1 MEREEGVVNV
11 NTWHQDNT
19 PSNWEIILEG
29 LKDFETHV
37 NKINNTKKSGPV
49 STETLEKFF
58 DLHNTLVLETDKISH
73 SSKQNDSI
81 NTSFSVLDNIFIEA
95 IWLSLDQYPAIVNHP
110 NIENLDTAGS
120 KIFTQ
125 FTADAPTEE
134 SEQENLKVL
143 LQDIFHVDSKALD
156 KLTKNLVI
164 RTAPLMHRHQIM
176 RCLQDRFN
184 LVSDN
189 PQLDTDILN
198 LFQCLYPGAP
208 FEVGEVRL
216 IKTCSALYFCL
227 PSEIKETSANTHS
240 EKIPTATDRYRKKQS
255 GKKFSYAQFLRKI
268 WQVEPFA
275 HFPVFGTF
283 NAENLDLKF
292 REQIAKDAALSVELV
307 TTTLTRMVG
316 VLPLEELDKY
326 LIHDTWGHQWQES
339 LLDFED
345 LYTELSLFNR
355 PLSLT
360 ESASVLGEQTTFA
373 EAFVKT
379 KTGEI
384 HLDVEKLTAFIDAEL
399 YERSIIA
406 FTPILAEMLA
416 DVVEYKFLQLHPE
429 QADLLPSS
437 SLLKA
442 FPSKLDLTIADLRN
456 CFERASEAFQT
467 WVDSDE
473 AKHRI
478 HAEVCEKLDIP
489 DKEMNRQELDDVLEK
504 AVQLC
509 KERLDLFYKPEWFWE
524 KTNDDCLKLNAF
536 SFAALNFLRI
546 HTAFLQTYET
556 LSQIETNYGFKDILV
571 LAMGTFFE
579 VEPQRNIW
587 NLDQFLTEG
596 FLPRWK
602 KLAQAS

>member
-1 MEREEGVVNV
+1 MNV

-19 PSNWEIILEG
+19 PNSWKIILEG
-29 LKDFETHV
+29 LKEFETHV
-37 NKINNTKKSGPV
+37 NQINKKKKKGPV
-49 STETLEKFF
+49 SKETLEKFL
-58 DLHNTLVLETDKISH
+58 DLHNTLVLETDKISC

-81 NTSFSVLDNIFIEA
+81 DTSSSVLDNIFIEA

-120 KIFTQ
+120 KIFTL

-134 SEQENLKVL
+134 SEQEALKEL
-143 LQDIFHVDSKALD
+143 LQNIFHVDSKALD
-156 KLTKNLVI
+156 KLTKNLAI
-164 RTAPLMHRHQIM
+164 RTAPLVHRHQIM
-176 RCLQDRFN
+176 RCLQNRFN

-208 FEVGEVRL
+208 FEVGEVKL

-227 PSEIKETSANTHS
+227 PSEEKDVVTDTHIEQKSAATSS
-240 EKIPTATDRYRKKQS
+240 TAKKQS
-255 GKKFSYAQFLRKI
+255 GKKIGYTQFLRKI

-292 REQIAKDAALSVELV
+292 RKQIAEETTLPVELV
-307 TTTLTRMVG
+307 TATLTRMVG

-355 PLSLT
+355 PLSFN

-384 HLDVEKLTAFIDAEL
+384 NLDAEKLTGFIDAEL

-429 QADLLPSS
+429 QAHLMPSS

-442 FPSKLDLTIADLRN
+442 FPSKLDLTLVDLRN

-467 WVDSDE
+467 WVDSDG

-489 DKEMNRQELDDVLEK
+489 DKERNRQELDDVLEK

-524 KTNDDCLKLNAF
+524 KTEDDCLKLNAF

-556 LSQIETNYGFKDILV
+556 LSQIETKYRFKDTFV

-579 VEPQRNIW
+579 IEPQRNIW
-587 NLDQFLTEG
+587 HLDQFLTEG

-602 KLAQAS
+602 KLAEAG

>member
-1 MEREEGVVNV
+1 M
-11 NTWHQDNT
+11 
-19 PSNWEIILEG
+19 
-29 LKDFETHV
+29 
-37 NKINNTKKSGPV
+37 
-49 STETLEKFF
+49 
-58 DLHNTLVLETDKISH
+58 
-73 SSKQNDSI
+73 
-81 NTSFSVLDNIFIEA
+81 
-95 IWLSLDQYPAIVNHP
+95 
-110 NIENLDTAGS
+110 
-120 KIFTQ
+120 
-125 FTADAPTEE
+125 
-134 SEQENLKVL
+134 
-143 LQDIFHVDSKALD
+143 
-156 KLTKNLVI
+156 
-164 RTAPLMHRHQIM
+164 
-176 RCLQDRFN
+176 
-184 LVSDN
+184 SDN

-208 FEVGEVRL
+208 FDVGEVRL

-227 PSEIKETSANTHS
+227 PSEIKEVQTDTHNEQISAT
-240 EKIPTATDRYRKKQS
+240 TDRTTKKQS
-255 GKKFSYAQFLRKI
+255 EEKIGYAQFLRKI

-283 NAENLDLKF
+283 NAENLDFKF
-292 REQIAKDAALSVELV
+292 REQIAKDAELPVELI
-307 TTTLTRMVG
+307 TTTLTRMIG

-360 ESASVLGEQTTFA
+360 ESASVLGEQTTFG

-384 HLDVEKLTAFIDAEL
+384 HLDAEKLTKFIDAEL

-416 DVVEYKFLQLHPE
+416 DVVEYKFLQLHSK

-437 SLLKA
+437 SLLKT
-442 FPSKLDLTIADLRN
+442 FPSKLDLTLADLRN

-467 WVDSDE
+467 WVDSDA

-478 HAEVCEKLDIP
+478 HAEVCEKLGIP
-489 DKEMNRQELDDVLEK
+489 DKEMNRQELDDVLKK
-504 AVQLC
+504 AAQLC

-524 KTNDDCLKLNAF
+524 KTADDCLKLNAF

-546 HTAFLQTYET
+546 HTAFLQTYEA
-556 LSQIETNYGFKDILV
+556 LSQIETNYSFKDTLV

-587 NLDQFLTEG
+587 HLDQFLTEG

-602 KLAQAS
+602 KLAQAG

>member
-1 MEREEGVVNV
+1 MNV
-11 NTWHQDNT
+11 NTWHEDNT
-19 PSNWEIILEG
+19 PSNWEVILDG

-37 NKINNTKKSGPV
+37 NEINNRKKSASV

-58 DLHNTLVLETDKISH
+58 DLHNTLVLETGKISH
-73 SSKQNDSI
+73 SSKQDASI
-81 NTSFSVLDNIFIEA
+81 NISSSVLDNIFIEA
-95 IWLSLDQYPAIVNHP
+95 IWLSLDQYPTIVNHP

-120 KIFTQ
+120 KIFTL

-134 SEQENLKVL
+134 SEQEDLKAL
-143 LQDIFHVDSKALD
+143 LQEIFHVDSKALD
-156 KLTKNLVI
+156 KLTKNLAI

-176 RCLQDRFN
+176 QCLQKRFN

-227 PSEIKETSANTHS
+227 PSEIKEVPANTHS
-240 EKIPTATDRYRKKQS
+240 EQIPTTTDKSTKKQS

-292 REQIAKDAALSVELV
+292 REQIAKDAALSVEMV

-339 LLDFED
+339 LLDFEN

-360 ESASVLGEQTTFA
+360 ESASVLGEQTPFA

-379 KTGEI
+379 KTGKI
-384 HLDVEKLTAFIDAEL
+384 QLDAEKLTEFIDAEL
-399 YERSIIA
+399 YERSITA

-456 CFERASEAFQT
+456 CFERASEVFQT

-478 HAEVCEKLDIP
+478 HAEVCEKHGIP
-489 DKEMNRQELDDVLEK
+489 DKEMNHQELDDVLEK

-524 KTNDDCLKLNAF
+524 KTKDDCLKLNAF

-556 LSQIETNYGFKDILV
+556 LSKIETKYGFKDILV

>member
-1 MEREEGVVNV
+1 MNI

-19 PSNWEIILEG
+19 PKSYEVLLEG

-37 NKINNTKKSGPV
+37 KQINDTKKSGTVP
-49 STETLEKFF
+49 TETLEKFY
-58 DLHNTLVLETDKISH
+58 DLHNVLVVETDKVSRSSIQNGTIDIS
-73 SSKQNDSI
+73 S
-81 NTSFSVLDNIFIEA
+81 SVLDNIFVEA
-95 IWLSLDQYPAIVNHP
+95 IWLSLDQYPEIVNHH

-120 KIFTQ
+120 KIFTR
-125 FTADAPTEE
+125 FTPDSPPEV
-134 SEQENLKVL
+134 SEREYLKAH
-143 LQDIFHVDSKALD
+143 LQNIFHINSEALNKLD
-156 KLTKNLVI
+156 KKLTI
-164 RTAPLMHRHQIM
+164 RTAPLQHRHQIM
-176 RCLQDRFN
+176 RCLQTRFN

-189 PQLDTDILN
+189 PKLDADILR
-198 LFQCLYPGAP
+198 LFQYLYPGAP
-208 FEVGEVRL
+208 FEVGEVKL

-227 PSEIKETSANTHS
+227 PSEVKEIHIETQNEQKSDITNRVA
-240 EKIPTATDRYRKKQS
+240 KKQS
-255 GKKFSYAQFLRKI
+255 GKKVGYAQFLRKI

-275 HFPVFGTF
+275 HFPVFGIF
-283 NAENLDLKF
+283 DAEDLDLSF
-292 REQIAKDAALSVELV
+292 REQIAKDAGLSVELV

-345 LYTELSLFNR
+345 LYTELSLFKR

-360 ESASVLGEQTTFA
+360 ETASVLGEQTTFA
-373 EAFVKT
+373 EAFIKT
-379 KTGEI
+379 GTGEI
-384 HLDVEKLTAFIDAEL
+384 HLDTEKLTEFIDAEL

-416 DVVEYKFLQLHPE
+416 DVVEYKFLKLHPE
-429 QADLLPSS
+429 QAHLLPSS

-442 FPSKLDLTIADLRN
+442 FPSKLDLTLADLRN

-467 WVDSDE
+467 WVDSEE

-478 HAEVCEKLDIP
+478 HTEICEKLEIP
-489 DKEMNRQELDDVLEK
+489 DREVKHQELDDVLEK

-509 KERLDLFYKPEWFWE
+509 KERLDRFYQPEWYWE
-524 KTNDDCLKLNAF
+524 KTGDSFLKLNAF

-546 HTAFLQTYET
+546 HTAFLQTYEM
-556 LSQIETNYGFKDILV
+556 LSQIETKYSFKDALV

-579 VEPQRNIW
+579 EEPQQNIW
-587 NLDQFLTEG
+587 SLDRFLTEG

-602 KLAQAS
+602 KLVEAS